1 MNKRITELNK
11 IAFSYTKDTAK
22 AEDAVSDTLLNF
34 LEAYP
39 TLDFESDDSL
49 PLLVTILKNQI
60 IDDTRKKRETVFSDL
75 EIEDESG
82 ESITYEPAGTF
93 GDVNYSDVETLIKNL
108 TPKLREAANLILV
121 KGMSYADTAD
131 ALGITI
137 SALHSRIYKIRRQFQ
152 LELGD

>member
-11 IAFSYTKDTAK
+11 IAFNLLKDESK
-22 AEDAVSDTLLNF
+22 AQDAVSDTLLNF

-39 TLDFESDDSL
+39 DKDFESNDSM

-82 ESITYEPAGTF
+82 ESVTYEPAGTF
-93 GDVNYSDVETLIKNL
+93 GDVNYEDVETLIKNL
-108 TPKLREAANLILV
+108 RPKLREAANLILI
-121 KGMSYADTAD
+121 KGMTYADTAT
-131 ALGITI
+131 ALGITMP
-137 SALHSRIYKIRRQFQ
+137 ALHSRIYKIRKQFQ
-152 LELGD
+152 KELGD